1 VINRH
6 PIGYG
11 VYHDTDGDECSY
23 GMESGCGDYVDG
35 DDYQKL
41 VEAYDAL
48 LAERDALQQQV
59 ESLQNKWAQRPLS
72 VADTAA
78 LEAENDALRA
88 DAERYRWIRR
98 CVAVDDPRPAEI
110 VSWDYTADELDA
122 AIDACLQP
130 VEGDEQP

>member
-88 DAERYRWIRR
+88 ALTKYGRHTTE
-98 CVAVDDPRPAEI
+98 CQQGNLPANLKRAYPC
-110 VSWDYTADELDA
+110 DCGYAL
-122 AIDACLQP
+122 
-130 VEGDEQP
+130 VEGDKS